1 MPETLLDIKKLGF
14 AYKGGSQTLTEVD
27 FGVNT
32 GEFVA
37 LVGRNGSGKT
47 TLTRLAMSL
56 IKPAS
61 GTITFQGKN
70 TAAMTPADM
79 ARSIGYVFQNPD
91 RQIFRDTVAKEV
103 AYGPEQLG
111 FAPEALNKSVAWA
124 LEMTGL
130 TELADSFP
138 RLLSRG
144 QKQKVAIASAIAMQP
159 KMLILDEPTSGQDP
173 WDAQILMELLTSL
186 NQQGIT
192 IILVT
197 HDMELIAK
205 YAVRVVVLDRGRKV
219 FDDTPS
225 ELFAGSR
232 DIAAWGLTS
241 PTAVALGQQLSG
253 VKAQNAAELIKQ
265 VMSMLKERGE
275 DYA

>member
-1 MPETLLDIKKLGF
+1 VPETLLNIQKLVF
-14 AYKGGSQTLTEVD
+14 SYKNAGQTLAEVD
-27 FGVNT
+27 FAVNT

-47 TLTRLAMSL
+47 TLTRLAMAL

-61 GTITFQGKN
+61 GTIYFQGKN
-70 TAAMTPADM
+70 TVAMTPADM
-79 ARSIGYVFQNPD
+79 ARGIGYVFQNPD
-91 RQIFRDTVAKEV
+91 RQIFHDTVAKEV
-103 AYGPEQLG
+103 AYGPQQLG
-111 FAPEALNKSVAWA
+111 FAPEAVNETVAWA
-124 LEMTGL
+124 LSMTGL
-130 TELADSFP
+130 TELAGSFP

-173 WDAQILMELLTSL
+173 WDAQNLMELLTNL

-197 HDMELIAK
+197 HDMEIIAK
-205 YAVRVVVLDRGRKV
+205 YATRVAVLDRGHKV
-219 FDDTPS
+219 FDGTPS

-232 DIAAWGLTS
+232 DIAAWGLLP
-241 PTAVALGQQLSG
+241 PTAVALGQQLAG
-253 VKAQNAAELIKQ
+253 VNAQNETELVQQIMSIIKG
-265 VMSMLKERGE
+265 RTG